1 MVWRFVFDPYA
12 NPKIVRDYYDK
23 LSEQEKFYNEYKQT
37 KQKPFGFDMQLYER
51 FKKNKNAM
59 QNLSKKEREILKDPR
74 LEYEKRKEKIREL
87 EKIRIKIA
95 ERVFSCKKFSY
106 DGDNF

>member
-1 MVWRFVFDPYA
+1 
-12 NPKIVRDYYDK
+12 
-23 LSEQEKFYNEYKQT
+23 
-37 KQKPFGFDMQLYER
+37 
-51 FKKNKNAM
+51 M